1 MGFKHF
7 KDRFHRFS
15 QVMCVCVYIHICTF
29 FILQLVEES
38 RSINVW
44 HMYFFQ
50 GVVMMMLPSF
60 SEALVVLTTVTN
72 FGPNIPTFLPQPRL
86 TCSAEYKAMIL
97 QPLSLYLSYIVRD
110 SLEK

>member
-1 MGFKHF
+1 MH
-7 KDRFHRFS
+7 
-15 QVMCVCVYIHICTF
+15 
-29 FILQLVEES
+29 
-38 RSINVW
+38 
-44 HMYFFQ
+44 FFQ

-60 SEALVVLTTVTN
+60 SEALMVLTTVTN